1 MSNSQEFSSRKKILP
16 IKSVEQL
23 AASYL
28 VAQIIVD
35 IRKELEVELE
45 DKAIES
51 IPKLERNVP
60 KELENLYIEASK
72 IVKFKPHLVFLMKFA
87 IEDMV
92 NYAFAQDPSV
102 IVAAT
107 NDTSHLSQSFG
118 PTYTNLSKINLMN
131 HTINVF
137 SEAVVKAKSKGR
149 SSGVV
154 LPMIGALL
162 HDFGKSSGIRQ
173 ELLGEAGSRGY
184 KAHAEVSS
192 TYISEILSIKLYNKF
207 NEIQNET
214 MDVLKK
220 IVKEHHPSNL
230 KGKTDPA
237 VAFVIEADHAARK
250 KEYKELL
257 QAKTQDR

>member
-1 MSNSQEFSSRKKILP
+1 MNNFQECKKKILP
-16 IKSVEQL
+16 IKTIEQL

-28 VAQIIVD
+28 VAEIIVD
-35 IRKELEVELE
+35 IRKELEIELE

-51 IPKLERNVP
+51 IPKLDRNVP
-60 KELENLYIEASK
+60 AELEDLYIEAAK
-72 IVKFKPHLVFLMKFA
+72 IVKFKPQLVFLMKFA

-149 SSGVV
+149 SSGVI

-173 ELLGEAGSRGY
+173 ELLGEAAARGY
-184 KAHAEVSS
+184 KAHAEVSAS
-192 TYISEILSIKLYNKF
+192 YISEILAIKLYNKF
-207 NEIQNET
+207 NEIQT
-214 MDVLKK
+214 DTIDVLKK
-220 IVKEHHPSNL
+220 IVKDHHPSNQ

-237 VAFVIEADHAARK
+237 VAFVIESDHAARK
-250 KEYKELL
+250 KEYKDLI
-257 QAKTQDR
+257 QAKAQDR